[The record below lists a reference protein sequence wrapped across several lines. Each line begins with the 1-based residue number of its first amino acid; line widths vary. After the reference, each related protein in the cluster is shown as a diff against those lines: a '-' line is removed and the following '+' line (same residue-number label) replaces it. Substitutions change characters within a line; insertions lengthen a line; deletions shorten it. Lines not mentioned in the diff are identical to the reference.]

1 MPDVASRN
9 ILAALRSNEYEL
21 AIVPLEGALG
31 VERSAVNLILL
42 SGDRSL
48 SSSSKSTSSEDYRQR
63 TVLLADSHQE
73 TLGVIRTLLN
83 DRFGVVVMV
92 ADMESLAQVARKLS
106 PDAAIANLTLPR
118 NGRGVNVN
126 IMKRLRA
133 ECPELKI
140 IILSVHDDPVVI
152 REVMAAGAAGY
163 VLKSRAAT
171 DLIPVIEHVL
181 VGKNYI
187 LPNVPGCDLPPK

>member
-1 MPDVASRN
+1 
-9 ILAALRSNEYEL
+9 
-21 AIVPLEGALG
+21 
-31 VERSAVNLILL
+31 
-42 SGDRSL
+42 
-48 SSSSKSTSSEDYRQR
+48 
-63 TVLLADSHQE
+63 
-73 TLGVIRTLLN
+73 
-83 DRFGVVVMV
+83 MV
-92 ADMESLAQVARKLS
+92 ADMESLTQVARKLS

-118 NGRGVNVN
+118 SGRGVNVN

-152 REVMAAGAAGY
+152 REVMAAGAVGY

-181 VGKNYI
+181 VGNS
-187 LPNVPGCDLPPK
+187 

>member
-1 MPDVASRN
+1 MPDVASRD
-9 ILAALRSNEYEL
+9 ILAALRSNELEL
-21 AIVPLEGALG
+21 AITPPRRGARSI
-31 VERSAVNLILL
+31 ERSVVNLILL

-48 SSSSKSTSSEDYRQR
+48 SSRNTSTSSENYRQR

-73 TLGVIRTLLN
+73 TLGVLRTLLN
-83 DRFGVVVMV
+83 DRFGVVAMV

-126 IMKRLRA
+126 IIKHVRA

-171 DLIPVIEHVL
+171 DLIPVIERVL
-181 VGKNYI
+181 VGNS
-187 LPNVPGCDLPPK
+187 